1 MSRGGG
7 ANRARLAVVGV
18 IALAA
23 ALWFIAV
30 CFRLA
35 RRWGLR
41 APEPS
46 TPVVSVP
53 QSWSGSVLSWI
64 LLGGGVVLALI
75 GLWWLARQVPRSQRI
90 RRYGI
95 SSDDSGRVEVS
106 TEALA
111 GAVAGEVSSL
121 AGVAEARVRFFGALA
136 EPEMLLQI
144 DVEDR
149 ADIPR
154 ILELLETEV
163 LPDLQRCLGAEL
175 GHLGVQIRTG
185 FHVEGESSYVPEP
198 AGIEA
203 SAQSK

>member
-1 MSRGGG
+1 M
-7 ANRARLAVVGV
+7 VGM

-30 CFRLA
+30 RFRLA
-35 RRWGLR
+35 GWGR
-41 APEPS
+41 VRQPGPS
-46 TPVVSVP
+46 SPVVSVP
-53 QSWSGSVLSWI
+53 VSWSGPVGSWI

-75 GLWWLARQVPRSQRI
+75 GLWWLGRQVPRGQRI
-90 RRYGI
+90 KRYGI
-95 SSDDSGRVEVS
+95 RSDDSGRVEVS

-111 GAVAGEVSSL
+111 GAVADEVSSL

-149 ADIPR
+149 ADVSQ
-154 ILELLETEV
+154 LLDLLETEV

-175 GHLGVQIRTG
+175 NHVGVQIRTG
-185 FHVEGESSYVPEP
+185 FQVEGESSYVPEP
-198 AGIEA
+198 VEIEA
-203 SAQSK
+203 SARSGADRSLL